1 LKRCPYSIATMQSL
15 GSLSSSFSGQLQ
27 AFQGRNVQVAP
38 QRGQL
43 QVSLGGGGRTLGA
56 GITPLGV
63 ANF

>member
-1 LKRCPYSIATMQSL
+1 MQSL